1 MAVASPTPTSALEA
15 LRETSHVIPKRNFLE
30 EESESRKAYQGVQ
43 AVALALGVEVTVT
56 TTVERAAVDVA
67 ETDDEAATVV
77 VVTG

>member
-1 MAVASPTPTSALEA
+1 M
-15 LRETSHVIPKRNFLE
+15 
-30 EESESRKAYQGVQ
+30 
-43 AVALALGVEVTVT
+43 ALALGVEVTVT